1 MFYQGGLLSGKIKMR
16 KDGRYFQR
24 RGENNFC
31 YLALQPVDIVRTE
44 VMRQTHVITPASQ
57 VPGTG
62 GNYPE

>member
-1 MFYQGGLLSGKIKMR
+1 MR